1 MKDLPYGARVKDL
14 DGHEGTVVAISKDG
28 GKFRLVDWDDGTRN
42 DKRPREELT
51 ALPVDLFDR
60 NDDCKVCGHMKG
72 DHEQFPGTEVW
83 TCDDDCNE
91 DLNGYCHV
99 GRL

>member
-1 MKDLPYGARVKDL
+1 MP
-14 DGHEGTVVAISKDG
+14 
-28 GKFRLVDWDDGTRN
+28 
-42 DKRPREELT
+42 EE
-51 ALPVDLFDR
+51 LFDR
-60 NDDCKVCGHMKG
+60 NRNCKVCGHMKG

-83 TCDDDCNE
+83 TCDDDCDE